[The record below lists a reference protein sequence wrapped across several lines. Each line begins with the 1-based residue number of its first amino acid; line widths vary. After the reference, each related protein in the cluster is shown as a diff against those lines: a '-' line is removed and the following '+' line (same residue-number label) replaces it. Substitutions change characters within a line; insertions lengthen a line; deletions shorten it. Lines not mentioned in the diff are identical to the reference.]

1 MIRTP
6 TIDAGSTR
14 TGSGWTPE
22 RVKALLLVLVFLA
35 SLPAVT
41 TRLYASDE
49 IEYFAFLRSLWFDRD
64 LSFDNEYR
72 YFYDRG
78 VAHAFGFRETFLE
91 LTTETGLRLNFGTIG
106 CAGLWAPFYAVAD
119 VAVRVSRRFGSDVA
133 ADGFSPPYVAAVTY
147 GSAVYGFLAV
157 LISAAV
163 ARRLLDQGTLAA
175 TLVCASTPLLFYM
188 YVAPGMAH
196 ACSAFAVA
204 AFVAVWLRVRERWSL
219 PGMAALGALA
229 ALMVMVREQ
238 DVLFIIGPAL
248 DCGVAFGTAVWH
260 RRSADARRV
269 GAGAL
274 IGTLV
279 AGIVYLPQVAAYLV
293 LNGRIG
299 PARQVSAKMTWTA
312 PHALEVLFS
321 TEHGFFFWTPMAA
334 LSILGLIWLAVR
346 PAVAGTHRV
355 ESARWIGMLALLMVA
370 GQVYVN
376 GSIET
381 WTQAGAFGQRRF
393 VALTVLLA
401 LGLAQVIAAVPHGI
415 PRRLV
420 GVVIALCLWWN
431 LGLMAQFGAGL
442 MDRQRLDLRRNAYG
456 TFVTVPSRLPELAY
470 RYVFDRKSFYQQQG
484 R

>member
-1 MIRTP
+1 MPTTP
-6 TIDAGSTR
+6 IIDAGSSAAGGAR
-14 TGSGWTPE
+14 RLAQAPI
-22 RVKALLLVLVFLA
+22 LLLVLVFVL

-41 TRLYASDE
+41 PRLYASDE
-49 IEYFAFLRSLWFDRD
+49 IEYFAFLRSLWFDHD

-78 VAHAFGFRETFLE
+78 IARDSGFRETFLD

-106 CAGLWAPFYAVAD
+106 CAGLWAPFYAIAD
-119 VAVRVSRRFGSDVA
+119 VAVTVSRRFGSDVP
-133 ADGFSPPYVAAVTY
+133 ADGFSRPYLAAVTY

-163 ARRLLDQGTLAA
+163 ARRVIGQGPFAA
-175 TLVCASTPLLFYM
+175 TLVWVSTPLLFYM

-196 ACSAFAVA
+196 ACSAFVVSVFIA
-204 AFVAVWLRVRERWSL
+204 AWLRVREQWSV
-219 PGMAALGALA
+219 PGMAALSAVA

-238 DVLFIIGPAL
+238 DVLIVLGPAL
-248 DCGVAFGTAVWH
+248 DYGVAFGAAVKNG
-260 RRSADARRV
+260 RSTDARRLA
-269 GAGAL
+269 AGAL
-274 IGTLV
+274 VGTLV
-279 AGIVYLPQVAAYLV
+279 AGVLYLPQVAAYLA
-293 LNGRIG
+293 LNGHIG
-299 PARQVSAKMTWTA
+299 PAPQVAGKMTWTA

-334 LSILGLIWLAVR
+334 LSIVGLIWLAMR
-346 PAVAGTHRV
+346 PAAAGPLGV
-355 ESARWIGMLALLMVA
+355 GSARWIGILALLMVA

-393 VALTVLLA
+393 VALTVLLVI
-401 LGLAQVIAAVPHGI
+401 GMAQVLAAVPRGV
-415 PRRLV
+415 PRGLV
-420 GVVIALCLWWN
+420 GVIIGLCLWWN
-431 LGLMAQFGAGL
+431 LGLMAQFGAGM
-442 MDRQRLDLRRNAYG
+442 MDRQRLALGRNAYQ

-470 RYVFDRKSFYQQQG
+470 RYMFDRKSFYRQQA